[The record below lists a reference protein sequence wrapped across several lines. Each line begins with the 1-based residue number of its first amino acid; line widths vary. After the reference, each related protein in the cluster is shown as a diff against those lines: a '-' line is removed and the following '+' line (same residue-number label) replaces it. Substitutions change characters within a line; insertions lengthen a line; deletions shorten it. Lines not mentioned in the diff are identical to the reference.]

1 MGADDEPASS
11 AADAQAD
18 TAVQRLE
25 AAKAAIGKVLD
36 SRCSDPAGWD
46 RWVNDVVSAVAAVVG
61 IADIDG
67 ALKKNGA
74 SPDKLQRFAQAKGDD
89 VTQLQAAAAVRRKI
103 DTCAAT
109 TGRTA
114 PSTDQL
120 VQSVY
125 IRADAVK
132 RQEEGALGLEK
143 LYRPIKR
150 PGFELPRGSH
160 DVIAPAV
167 VILIAAGLLTSCA
180 PRFDRDGKSQEE
192 FERDC
197 AQCLLEST
205 TKTAARYGTS
215 QRTNWANYA
224 ACMSAKGYPGR

>member
-1 MGADDEPASS
+1 MLTGLVVLGARALALLPAPGQTSPAFFETIVDLNRRSVSMGTDDEPPGS
-11 AADAQAD
+11 AADTQAD

-25 AAKAAIGKVLD
+25 AAKAAVGKVLD

-103 DTCAAT
+103 DTCAAA

-125 IRADAVK
+125 TRANAVK
-132 RQEEGALGLEK
+132 RHEEGALGLEK

-150 PGFELPRGSH
+150 PG
-160 DVIAPAV
+160 V
-167 VILIAAGLLTSCA
+167 
-180 PRFDRDGKSQEE
+180 
-192 FERDC
+192 
-197 AQCLLEST
+197 
-205 TKTAARYGTS
+205 
-215 QRTNWANYA
+215 
-224 ACMSAKGYPGR
+224 